1 MRIQV
6 RDEAIDAVRDRRVD
20 RAAGLVARAEHE
32 VVDDQLT
39 SAIEKLGKRARAVVG
54 VEPVVLLD
62 GDPWQ
67 LASLA
72 RQLVAQPRVLLLAD
86 EQLLARGC
94 PLLARSDPVVC
105 DGCPWSA
112 SHSGGRVQSLGT
124 SVVMTVPFPCSF
136 ASAGPP
142 RRR

>member
-1 MRIQV
+1 MKSLWADDTQGTLQPMRRLYACNFSIGALRHEEHRHVVRIQV

-39 SAIEKLGKRARAVVG
+39 SAIEELGKRARAVVG

-62 GDPWQ
+62 RNPRQ

-72 RQLVAQPRVLLLAD
+72 SQLVAQPRVLLLAD
-86 EQLLARGC
+86 EQLLTGDC
-94 PLLARSDPVVC
+94 PLLSRSDPVVC
-105 DGCPWSA
+105 
-112 SHSGGRVQSLGT
+112 H
-124 SVVMTVPFPCSF
+124 
-136 ASAGPP
+136 
-142 RRR
+142 